1 MAKKEDKPKIVLERT
16 YNVPLRR
23 EFQKAPNWRRTKKA
37 VKALR
42 EFISKHMKSDNVLIG
57 RYANEL
63 LWKHG
68 IKNPPHHVKVNA
80 VKDDKGTVKVE
91 LVELPGK
98 AKREMAKQQEM
109 DKKKKTVEKKQE
121 EEKKKE
127 APKGEEKK
135 AEAGETEKKEGPVK
149 EDKAEKA
156 KEIQKE
162 EIKEL
167 KKEQPKVHAPKQ
179 APQQKQVQQRP
190 TAPKSQ

>member
-1 MAKKEDKPKIVLERT
+1 MAKKEEKPKTVLERN

-23 EFQKAPNWRRTKKA
+23 EFQKAPRWRRAKKA
-37 VKALR
+37 VTALR
-42 EFISKHMKSDNVLIG
+42 EFVSKHMKSDNVLIG

-63 LWKHG
+63 LWKDG
-68 IKNPPHHVKVNA
+68 IKNPPHHIEVNA

-98 AKREMAKQQEM
+98 AKREMAKQQEV
-109 DKKKKTVEKKQE
+109 DKKKKA

-127 APKGEEKK
+127 EEQKKAAPKAEEKK
-135 AEAGETEKKEGPVK
+135 TEAGEAEKKIEEAK

-167 KKEQPKVHAPKQ
+167 RKEQPKVHAPKQ
-179 APQQKQVQQRP
+179 PPQPKNVEQRP

>member
-1 MAKKEDKPKIVLERT
+1 MAKKEEKPKTVLERN

-23 EFQKAPNWRRTKKA
+23 EFQKAPRWRRAKKA
-37 VKALR
+37 VTALR
-42 EFISKHMKSDNVLIG
+42 EFVSKHMKSDNVLIG

-63 LWKHG
+63 LWKDG
-68 IKNPPHHVKVNA
+68 IKNPPHHIKVNA

-98 AKREMAKQQEM
+98 AKREMAKQQEV
-109 DKKKKTVEKKQE
+109 DKKKKA

-127 APKGEEKK
+127 EEQKKAAPKAEEKK
-135 AEAGETEKKEGPVK
+135 TEAGEAEKKIEETK

-167 KKEQPKVHAPKQ
+167 RKEQPKVHAPKQ
-179 APQQKQVQQRP
+179 PPQPKNVEQRP